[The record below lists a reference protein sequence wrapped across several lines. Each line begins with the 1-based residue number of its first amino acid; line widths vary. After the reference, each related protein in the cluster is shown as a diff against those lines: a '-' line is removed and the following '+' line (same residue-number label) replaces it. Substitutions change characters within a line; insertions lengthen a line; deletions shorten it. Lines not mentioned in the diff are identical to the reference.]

1 MTTATQPIKSLED
14 LRQYVREV
22 LCHRDQLDAGA
33 FRITEQ
39 VLVRR
44 NRPCGVQFC
53 LHGPRAVTFF
63 AIWDA
68 LQNIILF
75 YSSSGE
81 RFCTVRLLDAPALAM
96 AETA

>member
-1 MTTATQPIKSLED
+1 MTTTAQPIKSLDD

-22 LCHRDQLDAGA
+22 LCRRDQLDEGA

-39 VLVRR
+39 VLMRR

-53 LHGPRAVTFF
+53 LHGPRAMTFF

-81 RFCTVRLLDAPALAM
+81 RFCTVRLLEAPDLVLRARV
-96 AETA
+96 